1 MHIELVASTA
11 AATAMQVVLT
21 YFYLTFHHK
30 NYMDFVVRCLFILV
44 SRHESIV
51 HYKEKN
57 ATTTTATLAT
67 YR

>member
-11 AATAMQVVLT
+11 AATAVQVVLT

-30 NYMDFVVRCLFILV
+30 KYMDFVVRCLLILV

-51 HYKEKN
+51 HYREKN
-57 ATTTTATLAT
+57 ATTTTATSAA
-67 YR
+67 Y